1 MIGALSLAVALT
13 VGAAAIGT
21 PQPVNASQVVDSAA
35 AAVDRAELD
44 AMTRRVASQLRCP
57 VCQGLS
63 IQDSPTE
70 LAQNMRSVV
79 REQLAE
85 GRTPDDVKA
94 YFVSRYGEWILLEPE
109 PRGFNLT
116 IYVLPVLAVLAGA
129 AVVTAAIRRWSSRP
143 LAAGRSEPSA
153 LDEPELEPWDEP
165 IENAK

>member
-1 MIGALSLAVALT
+1 MIELLLLVLGLVTPVAEP
-13 VGAAAIGT
+13 A
-21 PQPVNASQVVDSAA
+21 PASAGFVTQEVDTA
-35 AAVDRAELD
+35 AAVDDAELE
-44 AMTRRVASQLRCP
+44 ARTRALASQLRCP

-85 GRTPDDVKA
+85 GRTPDQVKA

-116 IYVLPVLAVLAGA
+116 IYLLPVLALLAGGIFVA
-129 AVVTAAIRRWSSRP
+129 FAIRRWSSRP
-143 LAAGRSEPSA
+143 ATATAQTDTLPI
-153 LDEPELEPWDEP
+153 DEPELEPWD